1 MEVDFWSAV
10 VELREKAANEGALS
24 GNRVEYEHSQQ
35 YARQAPSKYLSCVAL
50 AHSWKTPAANWP
62 VGSLFALS

>member
-10 VELREKAANEGALS
+10 VEMREKAANEGALS
-24 GNRVEYEHSQQ
+24 GNRVEDEHGQQ
-35 YARQAPSKYLSCVAL
+35 YARQAPSKHLGCGAFT
-50 AHSWKTPAANWP
+50 HSWKTSAANWP